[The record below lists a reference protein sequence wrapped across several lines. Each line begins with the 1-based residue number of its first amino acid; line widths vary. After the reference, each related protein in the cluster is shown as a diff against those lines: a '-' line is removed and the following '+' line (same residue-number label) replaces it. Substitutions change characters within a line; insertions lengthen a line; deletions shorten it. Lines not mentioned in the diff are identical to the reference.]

1 MSIAHVCMK
10 QLSTFQV
17 LLRLFFILSVKAL
30 DTKLLCLLF
39 LPGLLRFPACNP
51 ACGILLEEGKR
62 NAAKYGSLW
71 SFSQGCCF
79 RALLIQ
85 QRGSKPAS
93 QDKPSPD
100 LHSSA
105 ESLDVS
111 RKYHSEIFCIKNTTC
126 DFQQIHSRFKSRS
139 VSTSTRDNKVSSA
152 LKFSSHFHF

>member
-1 MSIAHVCMK
+1 MSIALGRME

-17 LLRLFFILSVKAL
+17 LLRPFFISSVKAL
-30 DTKLLCLLF
+30 DAKLLRLLF
-39 LPGLLRFPACNP
+39 LQGLLRLPASNP

-62 NAAKYGSLW
+62 NAPRYGSLW

-85 QRGSKPAS
+85 KTGRRSAS

-105 ESLDVS
+105 EGLDVS
-111 RKYHSEIFCIKNTTC
+111 RKYHSEIFCIKNTM
-126 DFQQIHSRFKSRS
+126 
-139 VSTSTRDNKVSSA
+139 V
-152 LKFSSHFHF
+152 